1 MGKGKYFINRQQAIS
16 ISQRAMN
23 NVSMIRSTGRWMLS
37 QTVSKVLKVED
48 FGDLALCSK
57 ERRVI

>member
-1 MGKGKYFINRQQAIS
+1 MGKGKYFNNRQRAIS

-37 QTVSKVLKVED
+37 QTVSKVLKVAD
-48 FGDLALCSK
+48 FW
-57 ERRVI
+57 